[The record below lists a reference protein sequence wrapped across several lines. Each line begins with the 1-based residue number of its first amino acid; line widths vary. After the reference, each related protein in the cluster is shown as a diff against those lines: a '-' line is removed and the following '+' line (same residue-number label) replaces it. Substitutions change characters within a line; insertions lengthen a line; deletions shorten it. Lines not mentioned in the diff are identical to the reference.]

1 MEETIATVDTPS
13 MAYEE
18 MAGYW
23 QKVQTVL
30 AGTEAMRA
38 AGESMAPKHQN
49 ESETNYADRIQSN
62 VLFNITD
69 LTLRTWV
76 GKSFASEIQYDE
88 GFPDYMKEWLKDV
101 NLEGDKLDVFARRWF
116 GLGVAQ
122 AFCHVMVD
130 FPRLD
135 MEGRTALDDMN
146 ENVRPYA
153 VIVEPER
160 LIFATKMRID
170 GEEVLTHV
178 RIKES
183 VVSVDGW
190 AEVVTEQVRV
200 LTLEM
205 VNMGTDDEPDFQQ
218 KVKVEIWQ
226 EIEEESAKD
235 EDQWVK
241 VDEWYM
247 DIPFIPIVTFYS
259 NRTAFMMGK
268 SPLADLVDLNI
279 RHWQS
284 MSDQINILTVARF
297 PMLAQSGGSADG
309 DIVIGPKEYLFLDD
323 PQGKFYY
330 VEHRGTAIKAG
341 REELKDLEEMMKAYG
356 AEFMKDRP
364 DRETASARNLD
375 TAEATSPLQDVVFR
389 FNDALNYVL
398 WMMAQ
403 WAGQEY
409 DSRAYVPTDFTT
421 PDQAVLKVLFDSWS
435 SGVLTDKEYLQEL
448 HRRGVL
454 EDTFDFTN
462 RSSNGKDQE

>member
-1 MEETIATVDTPS
+1 MEEDKATVDTPS
-13 MAYEE
+13 MSYEE
-18 MAGYW
+18 MACYW
-23 QKVQTVL
+23 EKVQTVL

-38 AGESMAPKHQN
+38 AGESMAPMHQN
-49 ESETNYADRIQSN
+49 ESETNYADRIQGN

-76 GKSFASEIQYDE
+76 GKPFSSEIQYDDD
-88 GFPDYMKEWLKDV
+88 FPEYMKDWLEDV

-116 GLGVAQ
+116 GVGVSH

-130 FPRLD
+130 FPHLD

-178 RIKES
+178 RIRES
-183 VVSVDGW
+183 IVDVEGW

-205 VNMGTDDEPDFQQ
+205 VNMGSDDEPDFQQ

-226 EIEEESAKD
+226 ENPEATKD
-235 EDQWVK
+235 DDEKWSLS
-241 VDEWYM
+241 DEWYM
-247 DIPFIPIVTFYS
+247 DIPFIPVVTFYA

-297 PMLAQSGGSADG
+297 PMLAQSGGSDDG
-309 DIVIGPKEYLFLDD
+309 DIVIGPKEYLYADD
-323 PQGKFYY
+323 PTAKFYY
-330 VEHRGTAIKAG
+330 VEHRGTAITAG
-341 REELKDLEEMMKAYG
+341 RNELKDLEEMMKAYG

-409 DSRAYVPTDFTT
+409 NSRAYVPTDFTK
-421 PDQAVLKVLFDSWS
+421 PEQAELKILFDSWAN
-435 SGVLTDKEYLQEL
+435 GVLTDKEYLQEL

-454 EDTFDFTN
+454 EDTFDFSN
-462 RSSNGKDQE
+462 RSSNGKDE